1 MNHEPKKRE
10 TNDGLSPVAIAIGLG
25 TSALVW
31 LVVDALRR
39 LL

>member
-1 MNHEPKKRE
+1 MNPDPKRRE
-10 TNDGLSPVAIAIGLG
+10 TNDGLSPVAIAVGLG

>member
-1 MNHEPKKRE
+1 MRPDPKKHE

-31 LVVDALRR
+31 LLVDALRR
-39 LL
+39 YL

>member
-1 MNHEPKKRE
+1 MSLDPKQHE
-10 TNDGLSPVAIAIGLG
+10 TNDGLSPTAIAVGLG